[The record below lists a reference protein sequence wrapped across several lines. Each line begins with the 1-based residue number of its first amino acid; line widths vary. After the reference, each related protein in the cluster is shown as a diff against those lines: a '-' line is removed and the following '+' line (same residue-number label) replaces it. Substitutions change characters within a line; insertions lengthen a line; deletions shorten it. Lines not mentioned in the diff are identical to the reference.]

1 MSELSDMRKSYEKQ
15 ALLEDL
21 VAPNPYEQFKKWF
34 ETARNTPEIYE
45 ANAMTIASVSNEGQP
60 SARIVLLKGI
70 EENTEKKGLLF
81 YTNYHSR
88 KGKEL
93 TENPKVS
100 VLFYW
105 GALQQQVRIEG
116 EVKQLSPQKST
127 QYFQQRPKG
136 SQIGAWASPQSQV
149 IASRTIL
156 NDNLT
161 ELEAQY
167 KDQEILPRP
176 DHWGGYLIEPHYWEF
191 WQGRPNRLHDRLCY
205 TLQNTEEWTIERLA
219 P

>member
-15 ALLEDL
+15 ALLEEL
-21 VAPNPYEQFKKWF
+21 VSTNPYEQFQQWF
-34 ETARNTPEIYE
+34 ELARKTPEIYE
-45 ANAMTIASVSNEGQP
+45 ANAMTIASVSSEGQP

-70 EENTEKKGLLF
+70 EKNGLLF
-81 YTNYHSR
+81 YTNYESR

-93 TENPKVS
+93 TQNPKVS

-116 EVKQLSPQKST
+116 EVRRLSPKKST
-127 QYFQQRPKG
+127 QYFQKRPKG

-149 IASRTIL
+149 IASRDLL
-156 NDNLT
+156 NDNLAK
-161 ELEAQY
+161 LETQY
-167 KDQEILPRP
+167 KEEEILPRP
-176 DHWGGYLIEPHYWEF
+176 NHWGGYLIVPHYWEF
-191 WQGRPNRLHDRLCY
+191 WQGRPNRLHDRICY
-205 TLQNTEEWTIERLA
+205 SLQNTKEWKIERLA